1 MNNLLAKVL
10 PGKAQMEMNPL
21 SENGGKEI
29 LTQWQTSAALSSAA
43 YVATK
48 NLDIHQRQF
57 LSNVL
62 KEQAG
67 FFLLLVGKC
76 EKKKRQLEGRTIK
89 QKETRTW

>member
-1 MNNLLAKVL
+1 MNSLLAKVL

-21 SENGGKEI
+21 PENGGKEI
-29 LTQWQTSAALSSAA
+29 PIAALSSAV
-43 YVATK
+43 YVATM

-67 FFLLLVGKC
+67 FFLLLIRKC
-76 EKKKRQLEGRTIK
+76 ER
-89 QKETRTW
+89 KETT

>member
-67 FFLLLVGKC
+67 FFLLLAGKC
-76 EKKKRQLEGRTIK
+76 ER
-89 QKETRTW
+89 KETT

>member
-29 LTQWQTSAALSSAA
+29 LIQWQTSAALAA
-43 YVATK
+43 AGYVAPM

-67 FFLLLVGKC
+67 FSCCLLENVKG
-76 EKKKRQLEGRTIK
+76 KRQLKGRTIK
-89 QKETRTW
+89 QKGTRTW